1 MGARGAGVTWPLSRT
16 QGIYDW
22 ARDKDDRARDKDE
35 QTGLRE
41 NAHLRRGGGGR
52 HEGYLEACG
61 ITSGHLSSDFD
72 IACHLTKSPRP
83 KSVTCLQA
91 ESRVWDTTNTWAP
104 SRTLRICGV
113 PAVRVVALAV
123 LEKNE
128 HYSVWI
134 ATPSKVASTENSTSD
149 NQQQQ
154 GSGLVLSE
162 YHGNSLGSH

>member
-1 MGARGAGVTWPLSRT
+1 MIGLVIRT
-16 QGIYDW
+16 TELAIRTNRQDCGRMLIC
-22 ARDKDDRARDKDE
+22 
-35 QTGLRE
+35 T
-41 NAHLRRGGGGR
+41 GGGGR

-72 IACHLTKSPRP
+72 IACHLTKSPGP

-91 ESRVWDTTNTWAP
+91 ESRVWDTTNTWGP

-113 PAVRVVALAV
+113 PAVRVMALAV
-123 LEKNE
+123 FEKNE

-134 ATPSKVASTENSTSD
+134 ATPSKAASTENSTSD

-154 GSGLVLSE
+154 GSGLVLCE